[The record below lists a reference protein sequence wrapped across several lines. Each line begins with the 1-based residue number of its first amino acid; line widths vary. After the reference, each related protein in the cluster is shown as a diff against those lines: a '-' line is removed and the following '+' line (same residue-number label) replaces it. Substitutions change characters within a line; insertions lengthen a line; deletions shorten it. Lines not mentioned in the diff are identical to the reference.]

1 MAKLS
6 YNCSVH
12 QPNTSTLPVIFVSI
26 DLSRAENPSKGGGI
40 LIAYYGRVLYVDY
53 FLQVSTFLLQESE
66 SKIWYGETKA
76 DKELWILPPP
86 MNRVNPQQR
95 GYSKCLLPILLSSMF
110 YKKVSVD
117 SLEQIM
123 HFLTPLATSRGSQQD
138 SGSIINGLHQL
149 REQE

>member
-1 MAKLS
+1 M
-6 YNCSVH
+6 
-12 QPNTSTLPVIFVSI
+12 
-26 DLSRAENPSKGGGI
+26 
-40 LIAYYGRVLYVDY
+40 IAYYGRVLHVDY
-53 FLQVSTFLLQESE
+53 FLQVSTFLSLQESE
-66 SKIWYGETKA
+66 LRNWNGETEA
-76 DKELWILPPP
+76 DKESWILTP

-95 GYSKCLLPILLSSMF
+95 GYSKCLLPILLSSRF

-149 REQE
+149 HEQE